1 MKYNVKDMVKFYP
14 NVTTNQI
21 FIGEIIEVYMGMNQY
36 KIMYEG
42 SKYCVHEQ
50 FIIEKASKDEVKIVR
65 YELIL
70 AEKDLVIK
78 ELTDKIDKFA
88 AQLQAQV
95 DVSFKDDEKFEN
107 LCKEKAALE
116 MIIKDCHKT
125 IADLKYKI
133 RKLENEK
140 WVRGSDTPFKSQPYT
155 NPLKRKIPWSVSQ
168 SGTLGI
174 KSCKCNVK
182 SS

>member
-1 MKYNVKDMVKFYP
+1 MKYCVKDMVKFYP

-21 FIGEIIEVYMGMNQY
+21 FIGEVIEVYMGMNQY

-65 YELIL
+65 YELML
-70 AEKDLVIK
+70 AEKDLEIK
-78 ELTDKIDKFA
+78 ELTDKINKFA
-88 AQLQAQV
+88 TQLQAQV
-95 DVSFKDDEKFEN
+95 DVHVNVDEKLDN
-107 LCKEKAALE
+107 LCKDKAALE
-116 MIIKDCHKT
+116 AVIKDCHKT

-140 WVRGSDTPFKSQPYT
+140 WTKGWDTPFKPQPYT
-155 NPLKRKIPWSVSQ
+155 NPIKRKVPWSVSKE
-168 SGTLGI
+168 GALGI
-174 KSCKCNVK
+174 KSCKCHVK